1 MNVIAP
7 MPGWRLAA
15 QVDLPALPADWRD
28 ALARRLGQR
37 PRRIGVW
44 AELALYG
51 ACRCLDEC
59 GEPVLPPAARV
70 RVWSLSGPRSAT
82 QAGIGQV
89 RAGALPMP
97 FHFMQSQP
105 ALMLAALGQALGW
118 RGDAGFVLGRD
129 PQALLRLALAGAAPE
144 GLLFG
149 RVEEEEDGGRL
160 RTAWQRWV
168 AE

>member
-1 MNVIAP
+1 MNAIAP

-28 ALARRLGQR
+28 ALAQRLGQR

-51 ACRCLDEC
+51 ACRCLDEA
-59 GEPVLPPAARV
+59 GEAALPPAARV
-70 RVWSLSGPRSAT
+70 RVWSLSGAQGAMRT
-82 QAGIGQV
+82 GIGQV
-89 RAGALPMP
+89 RAGLLPMP
-97 FHFMQSQP
+97 FHFMQGQP
-105 ALMLAALGQALGW
+105 AMMLAALGQALGW
-118 RGDAGFVLGRD
+118 RGDAAFVTGRD
-129 PQALLRLALAGAAPE
+129 AQALLRLALAGAAPA

-149 RVEEEEDGGRL
+149 RVEEDGDRL

-168 AE
+168 PE